1 MKTNRFMQK
10 FALALLISA
19 FLAKGAQ
26 AQPSYVGPAP
36 TTVVEDNWHRQL
48 SYQARLKEML
58 TWRDDAAKKG
68 GEKTVDMA
76 AMAVKLAR
84 HEDAALCS
92 RRVIEMMKTPGS
104 GPFAMF
110 PMTCVAF
117 LGRDQL
123 SPQARQAIRDVWRTT
138 LQVRGDT
145 ENHWAMYYST
155 LYLMSEMYPNDPA
168 SSWYTGKSS
177 RENMAEAKAYLI
189 SWMDI
194 ATRIGQGEFNPTH
207 YIGEYAIPLLFLSN
221 WAQDPVVRQRAH
233 MMLDWIFADFAEN
246 TLNGTYIGAHARTD
260 DIGVVEKWN
269 SLSSCFSWLFFGN
282 CPPPASYGSWPIYF
296 AAADNDGQYVLP
308 EVIYRIGVDR
318 TGDYLQRDLKRS
330 RRRWRDSPVLM
341 APIYKTTYVRKDYAV
356 GSYQGGLADPIQTHV
371 WDVTWA
377 VPDPRGKHNTMFSM
391 NPISSP
397 YDMQMYFAEF
407 PDAVISAATN
417 AHKPTY
423 DSPDKFLGCS
433 AFEQVFQDL
442 DTVVALYNIPPGT
455 RFPHVNGFFSR
466 DLVGMREDP
475 SGWIFAQGGRTYLA
489 YRPLAPYEWRPV
501 QGGDKR
507 LYSPHLK
514 NGTILQAAAAAE
526 FKSFEAFQQA
536 ILALPLE
543 VTLEPTPSVKMRTLR
558 GNEIVCA
565 YGQTPVLNGTPVDY
579 SSWKLFEGPYLQAE
593 KYSRRLVIKHGK
605 LERILDFNNL
615 SSTDLILP

>member
-1 MKTNRFMQK
+1 MKTYRLMQK

-19 FLAKGAQ
+19 FLAQGLS

-36 TTVVEDNWHRQL
+36 TTVIEDNWHRQL
-48 SYQARLKEML
+48 SYQARLNEIL
-58 TWRDDAAKKG
+58 DWRDGLAKKN
-68 GEKTVDMA
+68 GEQTVDMA
-76 AMAVKLAR
+76 AVAVKLAR

-92 RRVIEMMKTPGS
+92 RRVIELMKAPGS

-138 LQVRGDT
+138 LQIRGDT

-189 SWMDI
+189 SWMDL

-207 YIGEYAIPLLFLSN
+207 YIGEYAIPLVFLSN

-246 TLNGTYIGAHARTD
+246 TLNGTSIGAHARTD
-260 DIGVVEKWN
+260 DIGIIEKWN
-269 SLSSCFSWLFFGN
+269 SLSSCFSWLYFGN
-282 CPPPASYGSWPIYF
+282 CPPPAAYGSWPIYF

-318 TGDYLQRDLKRS
+318 PADYLQRDLKRS

-356 GSYQGGLADPIQTHV
+356 GSYQGGLSDPIRAHV

-377 VPDPRGKHNTMFSM
+377 VPDPRGRHNTMFSM

-442 DTVVALYNIPPGT
+442 DTVVALYNDPARHPVSA
-455 RFPHVNGFFSR
+455 RERLLLPR

-475 SGWIFAQGGRTYLA
+475 RAGSSPGGE
-489 YRPLAPYEWRPV
+489 RPTWPIALAPYEWRPV

-514 NGTILQAAAAAE
+514 NGTILQAAAASE
-526 FKSFEAFQQA
+526 FKNFAAFQQA

-543 VTLEPTPSVKMRTLR
+543 VKLEPVPTVTLR
-558 GNEIVCA
+558 SLRGKEIVCT
-565 YGQTPVLNGTPVDY
+565 YGEAPVVNGTPIDY
-579 SSWKLFEGPYLQAE
+579 SSWKLFDGNAFCRPRKIRAAW
-593 KYSRRLVIKHGK
+593 
-605 LERILDFNNL
+605 
-615 SSTDLILP
+615 